1 MRFEFSNWYILKV
14 FFQSLVVFLF
24 LFNRVTSNP
33 VYGQDTTVYEKQT
46 WGMAFFN
53 WRLNENWVYNQD
65 VGIQHTYGYPAFTRF
80 FLRSQINRQLS
91 GLFSLHGGMIF
102 LYKINEDDNNA
113 IELRPWVGGK
123 LRWPSFWRMNFSHYL
138 RFEQRFRHTNNIND
152 WENDFRMRYKL
163 STDIPIN
170 HPSLSDKT
178 FYGVLSYE
186 FLSESFDV
194 DIRFTQADVHRFDLG
209 IGYRQNVANRYEA
222 TVVGFQAR
230 DEVTNNYTLS
240 SLVLFLK
247 YKRYINWL

>member
-1 MRFEFSNWYILKV
+1 LKV
-14 FFQSLVVFLF
+14 FFQGLVIFLF
-24 LFNRVTSNP
+24 LAKGVTYNP
-33 VYGQDTTVYEKQT
+33 VYGQDTTAYEKQT

-53 WRLNENWVYNQD
+53 WRLNEKWVYNQD

-123 LRWPSFWRMNFSHYL
+123 LRWPGFWRLNFSHYL
-138 RFEQRFRHTNNIND
+138 RIEQRFRHTNNIND
-152 WENDFRMRYKL
+152 WENNFRMRYKL

-170 HPSLSDKT
+170 HPSLSAKT

-194 DIRFTQADVHRFDLG
+194 DIRFTQADVHRFDAG
-209 IGYRQNVANRYEA
+209 VGYRQNVANRYEA

-230 DEVTNNYTLS
+230 DEATNNYTLS